1 MIEEIFLYITIEDP
15 TIETYVF
22 CQFFRLKAITYFYY
36 QMMFLNNKSLNYLS
50 INLSFI
56 SHRYSITIKLNIL

>member
-22 CQFFRLKAITYFYY
+22 LPIFSIKINDI
-36 QMMFLNNKSLNYLS
+36 FLLS
-50 INLSFI
+50 NDVFEQ
-56 SHRYSITIKLNIL
+56 